1 MKNAAHPKFQRDVAG
16 TQKHLIQSGTAVSE
30 VLTSA
35 ARNIQLIQSNAGAEI
50 FTRNLDSLVP
60 AFSPGGGAPYWFQ
73 QLPRLYSAQAASLM
87 KSAADTFSEL
97 VRAQQT
103 LMEMGNQSSWPGVKE
118 SADATTQA
126 LRKFY
131 SRRVAAEVI
140 SFPDRRAA

>member
-1 MKNAAHPKFQRDVAG
+1 MKNAAHPKFQSDVAG
-16 TQKHLIQSGTAVSE
+16 THKHLVQSGTAVSE

-73 QLPRLYSAQAASLM
+73 QLPQLYSAQATSLM

-103 LMEMGNQSSWPGVKE
+103 LMEMGSQSTLPGIQE
-118 SADATTQA
+118 SADATTQT

-131 SRRVAAEVI
+131 SRRMTRQVI
-140 SFPDRRAA
+140 QFPDRRAA